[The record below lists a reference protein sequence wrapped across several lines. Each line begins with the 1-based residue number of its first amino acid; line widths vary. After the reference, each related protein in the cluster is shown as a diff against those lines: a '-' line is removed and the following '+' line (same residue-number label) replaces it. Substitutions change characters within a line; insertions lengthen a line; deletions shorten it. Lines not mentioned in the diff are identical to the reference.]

1 MNEIDMSLKRNSSI
15 TIDLSAIRHN
25 LMVIR
30 NKVAPGTKIMPVI
43 KANAYGHGSIE
54 LANALQDDANWFAVN
69 SVDEGIELR
78 DAGIGL
84 PILVFGVPD
93 QETADLYSSYNL
105 TATIS
110 NLEHF
115 RLFPAGT
122 EYHLNFN
129 TGMGRLGLDANNVS
143 QVKIVMENHSEL
155 MCSGI
160 YSHFATSDNPGSSKV
175 EEQIGRF
182 RKICEAF
189 PEQLLTHLSN
199 TGGAFFYPDAAF
211 DMVRTG
217 IGMYGYP
224 PGETDLGDLRPAL
237 LWKSSLVQV
246 NPIRKGE
253 TVSYGARWEAPKDG
267 FIGVIPVGYEDGLKR
282 VLSGRIGFQ
291 VGEKE
296 LPQVGSITMN
306 YCMVF
311 LGEERLQ
318 VGTEVHLI
326 SPSANDVKEWADIAD
341 TIPYEI
347 LTSLSPDIP
356 RFYEE

>member
-1 MNEIDMSLKRNSSI
+1 M
-15 TIDLSAIRHN
+15 SAIRHN
-25 LMVIR
+25 LKVVR
-30 NKVAPGTKIMPVI
+30 NKVAPGTKVMPVI

-78 DAGIGL
+78 DAGIDL

-93 QETADLYSSYNL
+93 QETANLYSSYNL

-129 TGMGRLGLDANNVS
+129 TGMGRLGLGANIVR
-143 QVKIVMENHSEL
+143 QVKTVMENHSEL
-155 MCSGI
+155 MCTGI
-160 YSHFATSDNPGSSKV
+160 YSHFATSDNPGSYKA

-182 RKICEAF
+182 GKICEAF

-199 TGGAFFYPDAAF
+199 TGGAVFYPDAAF

-224 PGETDLGDLRPAL
+224 PGETAIDDLRPAL

-253 TVSYGARWEAPKDG
+253 TVSYGARWEAPDDG
-267 FIGVIPVGYEDGLKR
+267 FIGIIPVGYEDGLKR
-282 VLSGRIGFQ
+282 VLSGKISFRIG
-291 VGEKE
+291 EKQF
-296 LPQVGSITMN
+296 PQVGNITMN
-306 YCMVF
+306 YCMVY
-311 LGEERLQ
+311 LGEKRLPE
-318 VGTEVHLI
+318 GAEVVLI
-326 SPSANDVKEWADIAD
+326 SPSANDVNNWAEFAD

-347 LTSLSPDIP
+347 LTSLSRDIP
-356 RFYEE
+356 RFYDE